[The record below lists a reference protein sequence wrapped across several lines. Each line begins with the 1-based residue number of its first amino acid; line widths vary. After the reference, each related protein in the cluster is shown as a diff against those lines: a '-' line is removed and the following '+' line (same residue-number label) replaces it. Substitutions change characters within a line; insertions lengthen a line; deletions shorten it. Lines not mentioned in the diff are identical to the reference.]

1 MRDGKKKVW
10 ICLLVVV
17 LAAVVAGLLY
27 WLSTP
32 QAPSTEGFLIRNTGN
47 AYPVS
52 TDDPGQS
59 QCSHEQS
66 RRNIG
71 RSQHSRTP
79 IIIEETTSE
88 TAAGTTISETAAGT
102 TTAETASLRRG
113 SAA

>member
-32 QAPSTEGFLIRNTGN
+32 RAPSTEGFLIRNTGN
-47 AYPVS
+47 AFPVS
-52 TDDPGQS
+52 TVSPGQS

-66 RRNIG
+66 RRSIG
-71 RSQHSRTP
+71 QSQHSRTP

-102 TTAETASLRRG
+102 TTAETASPRGG

>member
-32 QAPSTEGFLIRNTGN
+32 RAPSTEGFLIRNTGN
-47 AYPVS
+47 AFPVS
-52 TDDPGQS
+52 TVSPGQS

-66 RRNIG
+66 RRSIG
-71 RSQHSRTP
+71 QSQNSRNP
-79 IIIEETTSE
+79 IIIEEMTSE
-88 TAAGTTISETAAGT
+88 TIEEITSETAAGT
-102 TTAETASLRRG
+102 TTAETASPRGG

>member
-32 QAPSTEGFLIRNTGN
+32 RAPSTEGFLIRNTGN
-47 AYPVS
+47 AFPVS
-52 TDDPGQS
+52 ADDPVQS
-59 QCSHEQS
+59 QRSHEQS
-66 RRNIG
+66 RRSIG
-71 RSQHSRTP
+71 QSQNSRNP
-79 IIIEETTSE
+79 IIIEEMTSE
-88 TAAGTTISETAAGT
+88 TIEEITSETAAGT
-102 TTAETASLRRG
+102 TTAETASPRGG